1 MIRVG
6 YYYLLGTNIE
16 VGVRR
21 VSKAGKFAV
30 ITFRHG
36 KHHFGMR
43 GMKPKDKLIQAKVH
57 KQIVVPCGIL
67 TKKCSFTKRGKLKA
81 KNGDFHLDGENPPP
95 LDLKKDFLIWGVI
108 PGRVKSYDKINQVVT
123 FNTTP
128 RRRAHVSV
136 LRNNPFPQP
145 SFDSRVPTEKK
156 PVDLGFLTGTNLE
169 VKMLLEA
176 PRISLYRVGQ
186 SASWIPH
193 ELITSSKG
201 VEEYQA
207 TSYNTIG
214 EKFLF
219 GFIPVEAYTAEG
231 TDNILFRLGKSV
243 FWTKREHVQDT
254 KGKLRYLC
262 DFRKEEKEAYLQ
274 DQKSRINSLRPVI

>member
-6 YYYLLGTNIE
+6 YYYLRGTNIE

-36 KHHFGMR
+36 KHHFEMQ
-43 GMKPKDKLIQAKVH
+43 GMKPKKKLAKAQVH
-57 KQIVVPCGIL
+57 KEVVVPCAIL
-67 TKKCSFTKRGKLKA
+67 TKKCSFTKRGKPKA
-81 KNGDFHLDGENPPP
+81 HIVGFSLVGENPPP

-108 PGRVKSYDKINQVVT
+108 PGRVKSYDKKIEVVT

-128 RRRAHVSV
+128 RRKAHVSV
-136 LRNNPFPQP
+136 LRNDPFPQP
-145 SFDSRVPTEKK
+145 SFVNRVPTGTGAVER
-156 PVDLGFLTGTNLE
+156 GFLKGTTLG

-176 PRISLYRVGQ
+176 PRISLYRIGQ
-186 SASWIPH
+186 SATWIPH
-193 ELITSSKG
+193 ELITSSPG
-201 VEEYQA
+201 VEETQA
-207 TSYNTIG
+207 TYFNPTG

-219 GFIPVEAYTAEG
+219 GYIPVETSTTEG
-231 TDNILFRLGKSV
+231 TENILFRVGNRV
-243 FWTKREHVQDT
+243 YWTKKQHVHDR

-274 DQKSRINSLRPVI
+274 DQKSRIDSLRPVI